1 MSIKRESRWKCRK
14 RWLREEQREIAYPRC
29 FGWQLGVCAAL
40 FLVLFGVKN
49 MKAEPVQTA
58 LAGLRSVATTEMEL
72 GRSIGKLEFVD
83 RFVPESVLVFWNAEQ
98 KGLALPLRDGALLLE
113 KENIALFEGKGALLA
128 GAEGRVQSV
137 EEKDDGFYLTVLYD
151 NGLCCTAGP
160 LRGVRVAQDERV
172 HEGASLAVPFEAG
185 ESAQVSL
192 CVRRGEAYV
201 PVSEWLRRSGCAFR
215 PGWSHCWRRICFWG
229 AETGFGWR
237 LRA

>member
-29 FGWQLGVCAAL
+29 FGWQLGVCVAL

-113 KENIALFEGKGALLA
+113 KENAALFEGKG
-128 GAEGRVQSV
+128 

-201 PVSEWLRRSGCAFR
+201 PVSEWLR
-215 PGWSHCWRRICFWG
+215 
-229 AETGFGWR
+229 
-237 LRA
+237 

>member
-98 KGLALPLRDGALLLE
+98 KGLALPLRDGALLLD
-113 KENIALFEGKGALLA
+113 EGGLVPLYYDNSQIY
-128 GAEGRVQSV
+128 VQSYV
-137 EEKDDGFYLTVLYD
+137 S
-151 NGLCCTAGP
+151 GLSMPMFGSDFEFS
-160 LRGVRVAQDERV
+160 RVKI
-172 HEGASLAVPFEAG
+172 LA
-185 ESAQVSL
+185 
-192 CVRRGEAYV
+192 
-201 PVSEWLRRSGCAFR
+201 
-215 PGWSHCWRRICFWG
+215 H
-229 AETGFGWR
+229 
-237 LRA
+237 

>member
-40 FLVLFGVKN
+40 FLVLFGAKN

-98 KGLALPLRDGALLLE
+98 KGLALPLRDGSLLLE
-113 KENIALFEGKGALLA
+113 KENAALFEGKGALLA

-201 PVSEWLRRSGCAFR
+201 PVSEWLR
-215 PGWSHCWRRICFWG
+215 
-229 AETGFGWR
+229 
-237 LRA
+237 

>member
-98 KGLALPLRDGALLLE
+98 KGLALPLRDGTLLLE
-113 KENIALFEGKGALLA
+113 KENAALFEGKGALLA

-160 LRGVRVAQDERV
+160 LCGVRVAQDERV

-201 PVSEWLRRSGCAFR
+201 PVSEWLR
-215 PGWSHCWRRICFWG
+215 
-229 AETGFGWR
+229 
-237 LRA
+237 

>member
-1 MSIKRESRWKCRK
+1 MSIKRESRWKCRQ

-113 KENIALFEGKGALLA
+113 KENAALFEGKGALLA

-137 EEKDDGFYLTVLYD
+137 VEKDDGFYLTVLYD

-201 PVSEWLRRSGCAFR
+201 PVSEWLR
-215 PGWSHCWRRICFWG
+215 
-229 AETGFGWR
+229 
-237 LRA
+237 

>member
-1 MSIKRESRWKCRK
+1 
-14 RWLREEQREIAYPRC
+14 
-29 FGWQLGVCAAL
+29 
-40 FLVLFGVKN
+40 

-113 KENIALFEGKGALLA
+113 KENAALFEGKGALLA

-172 HEGASLAVPFEAG
+172 PR
-185 ESAQVSL
+185 Q
-192 CVRRGEAYV
+192 
-201 PVSEWLRRSGCAFR
+201 
-215 PGWSHCWRRICFWG
+215 
-229 AETGFGWR
+229 
-237 LRA
+237 

>member
-14 RWLREEQREIAYPRC
+14 RWQQEEQREIAYPRC

-113 KENIALFEGKGALLA
+113 KENAALFEGKGALLA

-201 PVSEWLRRSGCAFR
+201 PVSEWLR
-215 PGWSHCWRRICFWG
+215 
-229 AETGFGWR
+229 
-237 LRA
+237 

>member
-14 RWLREEQREIAYPRC
+14 RWLREEQREIAYPQC

-113 KENIALFEGKGALLA
+113 KENAALFEGKGALLA

-172 HEGASLAVPFEAG
+172 HEGASLAVPFDAG

-201 PVSEWLRRSGCAFR
+201 PVSEWLR
-215 PGWSHCWRRICFWG
+215 
-229 AETGFGWR
+229 
-237 LRA
+237 

>member
-113 KENIALFEGKGALLA
+113 KENAALFEGKGALL
-128 GAEGRVQSV
+128 V
-137 EEKDDGFYLTVLYD
+137 ERIDGDFFNVM
-151 NGLCCTAGP
+151 GLPVG
-160 LRGVRVAQDERV
+160 L
-172 HEGASLAVPFEAG
+172 LAR
-185 ESAQVSL
+185 L
-192 CVRRGEAYV
+192 
-201 PVSEWLRRSGCAFR
+201 LK
-215 PGWSHCWRRICFWG
+215 
-229 AETGFGWR
+229 GFGID
-237 LRA
+237 LME

>member
-1 MSIKRESRWKCRK
+1 MSIKRESRWKRGK

-113 KENIALFEGKGALLA
+113 KENAALFEGKGALLA

-201 PVSEWLRRSGCAFR
+201 PVSEWLR
-215 PGWSHCWRRICFWG
+215 
-229 AETGFGWR
+229 
-237 LRA
+237 

>member
-113 KENIALFEGKGALLA
+113 KENTALFEGKGTLLA

-201 PVSEWLRRSGCAFR
+201 PVSEWLR
-215 PGWSHCWRRICFWG
+215 
-229 AETGFGWR
+229 
-237 LRA
+237 

>member
-1 MSIKRESRWKCRK
+1 MSIKRENRWKCRK

-58 LAGLRSVATTEMEL
+58 LAGLRSVATTVMEL

-113 KENIALFEGKGALLA
+113 KENAALFEGKGALLA

-137 EEKDDGFYLTVLYD
+137 EEKDDGCYLTVLYD

-172 HEGASLAVPFEAG
+172 HEGASLAVPFVAG

-201 PVSEWLRRSGCAFR
+201 PVSEWLR
-215 PGWSHCWRRICFWG
+215 
-229 AETGFGWR
+229 
-237 LRA
+237 

>member
-1 MSIKRESRWKCRK
+1 M
-14 RWLREEQREIAYPRC
+14 
-29 FGWQLGVCAAL
+29 
-40 FLVLFGVKN
+40 
-49 MKAEPVQTA
+49 QTA

-113 KENIALFEGKGALLA
+113 KENAALFEGKGALLA

-201 PVSEWLRRSGCAFR
+201 PVSEWLR
-215 PGWSHCWRRICFWG
+215 
-229 AETGFGWR
+229 
-237 LRA
+237 

>member
-49 MKAEPVQTA
+49 IKAEPVQTA

-113 KENIALFEGKGALLA
+113 KENTALFEGKGALLA
-128 GAEGRVQSV
+128 GAEGRVRSV

-201 PVSEWLRRSGCAFR
+201 PVSEWLR
-215 PGWSHCWRRICFWG
+215 
-229 AETGFGWR
+229 
-237 LRA
+237 